1 MVRPEIPAPGWNS
14 DEEKLN
20 AVSIAMYFQ
29 YTDGQQ
35 GILGRAL
42 LACLAD
48 RRELDRKFKALKS
61 NRDYLQRSL
70 HEMKEK
76 LDETIS

>member
-1 MVRPEIPAPGWNS
+1 MVRLDTPDPRWNS

-20 AVSIAMYFQ
+20 AVSLAMHNQ
-29 YTDGQQ
+29 YYHETA
-35 GILGRAL
+35 GILSRAL

-48 RRELDRKFKALKS
+48 RRELDRKFRALKS